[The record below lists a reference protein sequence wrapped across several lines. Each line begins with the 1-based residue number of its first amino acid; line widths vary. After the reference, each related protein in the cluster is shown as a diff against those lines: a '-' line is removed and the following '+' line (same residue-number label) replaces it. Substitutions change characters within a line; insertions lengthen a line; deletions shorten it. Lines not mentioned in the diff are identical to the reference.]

1 MMQGNQERM
10 KAKRGASGDIE
21 EVYMALQTSFTV
33 EDGLAWFAET
43 LDEVVEETLHLCRIP
58 GPTFDEADRA
68 AYAAARMRAIG
79 LDDVQVDDIYNV
91 TGVIEGPRGGPTTL
105 VAAHIDTVFPQGTPL
120 EVRRTSNRLYG
131 PSIGDNSVA
140 VTGMLRVAQGLRRLD
155 ELPPGRVI
163 FAANVGEEGLGNLCG
178 IRALLERWQGQI
190 DTVLAVEGHGV
201 DEIRNAGIGS
211 TRLEIIFAGEGG
223 HSWGAFGTPS
233 AIHAMGSAIHKISR
247 LKISHQPKTSYN
259 VGLVEGGESINTIAP
274 RATMLLDL
282 RSVDPA
288 YLQRLEQ
295 RVRRICDTVAQDT
308 GIQIESHMVG
318 QRPAAT
324 LDIAHPLC
332 QQMQGI
338 RKRLRL
344 RQATFSASSTDAN
357 LPLSQGI
364 PSLCLGMT
372 RGGLAHTV
380 REYID
385 VPPILLGLRQ
395 LYLAILASQ
404 ELGIRL

>member
-1 MMQGNQERM
+1 MSE
-10 KAKRGASGDIE
+10 DIE
-21 EVYMALQTSFTV
+21 EVHMALQTSFTV
-33 EDGLAWFAET
+33 EEGLAWLAET
-43 LDEVVEETLHLCRIP
+43 LDVTVEDTLNLCRIP
-58 GPTFDEADRA
+58 GPTFDEAERA
-68 AYAAARMRAIG
+68 AYAEARMRAIG

-91 TGVIEGPRGGPTTL
+91 TGVIEGDREGPTTL
-105 VAAHIDTVFPQGTPL
+105 VAAHIDTVFPRGTPL
-120 EVRRTSNRLYG
+120 DVRQTANRLFG

-155 ELPPGRVI
+155 NPLPGRVI
-163 FAANVGEEGLGNLCG
+163 FAADVGEEGLGNLCG
-178 IRALLERWQGQI
+178 IRALLEKWQGQV

-211 TRLEIIFAGEGG
+211 TRLEITFEGEGG

-247 LKISHQPKTSYN
+247 LKMSQQPKTSYN
-259 VGLVEGGESINTIAP
+259 VGLVEGGESVNTIAP

-288 YLQRLEQ
+288 YLQRLEH
-295 RVRRICDTVAQDT
+295 RVTRIFETVAQDT
-308 GIQIESHMVG
+308 GIRIESRTVG

-324 LDIAHPLC
+324 LDIDHPLC
-332 QQMQGI
+332 QQMQHI
-338 RKRLRL
+338 RKRLHL

-364 PSLCLGMT
+364 PALCLGMT

-385 VPPILLGLRQ
+385 IPPILLGLKQ
-395 LYLAILASQ
+395 LYLAILASL
-404 ELGIRL
+404 EPNALEA

>member
-1 MMQGNQERM
+1 
-10 KAKRGASGDIE
+10 
-21 EVYMALQTSFTV
+21 MALQSSFTL

-43 LDEVVEETLHLCRIP
+43 LDEAVEETMRLCRIP
-58 GPTFDEADRA
+58 GPTFDEAERA
-68 AYAAARMRAIG
+68 AYAEAHMRAIG

-91 TGVIEGPRGGPTTL
+91 TGVIKSNSDGPTTL
-105 VAAHIDTVFPQGTPL
+105 VAAHLDTVFPRGTPL

-140 VTGMLRVAQGLRRLD
+140 VAGMLRVAQVMRRLD
-155 ELPPGRVI
+155 ELPPGRII
-163 FAANVGEEGLGNLCG
+163 FAASVGEEGLGNLCG
-178 IRALLERWQGQI
+178 IRALLEKWQGQV

-211 TRLEIIFAGEGG
+211 TRLEITFAGEGG

-233 AIHAMGSAIHKISR
+233 AIHAMGNAIYKISR
-247 LKISHQPKTSYN
+247 LRMSQQPKTSYN

-282 RSVDPA
+282 RSVDPV
-288 YLQRLEQ
+288 YLQRLEH
-295 RVRRICDTVAQDT
+295 RVTRIFETVAQDT
-308 GIQIESHMVG
+308 GIRIESRTVG

-324 LDIAHPLC
+324 LDITHPLC
-332 QQMQGI
+332 QQMQDI

-364 PSLCLGMT
+364 PALCLGMT

-385 VPPILLGLRQ
+385 IPPIVVGMKQ
-395 LYLAILASQ
+395 LYLAILASL
-404 ELGIRL
+404 EPGTRS

>member
-1 MMQGNQERM
+1 
-10 KAKRGASGDIE
+10 
-21 EVYMALQTSFTV
+21 MALETSFTV
-33 EDGLAWFAET
+33 EDGLDWFAET

-58 GPTFDEADRA
+58 GPTFDEAERA
-68 AYAAARMRAIG
+68 AYAEARMRAIG
-79 LDDVQVDDIYNV
+79 LDDVQVDDIFNV
-91 TGVIEGPRGGPTTL
+91 TGVLEGHRDGPTTL

-120 EVRRTSNRLYG
+120 DVRRTPNRLYG
-131 PSIGDNSVA
+131 PSIGDNSVS
-140 VTGMLRVAQGLRRLD
+140 VTGMLSVAQGLCRLD
-155 ELPPGRVI
+155 ALPPGRVI

-178 IRALLERWQGQI
+178 IRALLHKWQGQV

-211 TRLEIIFAGEGG
+211 TRLEITFAGDGG

-233 AIHAMGSAIHKISR
+233 AIHAMGNVIHKISR
-247 LKISHQPKTSYN
+247 LKMSQQPKTSYN

-282 RSVDPA
+282 RSVEA
-288 YLQRLEQ
+288 NQLQRLER
-295 RVRRICDTVAQDT
+295 RVARIFENVAQET
-308 GIQIESHMVG
+308 GIRIESRTVG

-332 QQMQGI
+332 QRVHGI

-344 RQATFSASSTDAN
+344 RPATFSASSTDAN

-385 VPPILLGLRQ
+385 IAPILFGLQQ
-395 LYLAILASQ
+395 LYLTILTSLESQ
-404 ELGIRL
+404 EH

>member
-1 MMQGNQERM
+1 
-10 KAKRGASGDIE
+10 
-21 EVYMALQTSFTV
+21 MALQTSFTV

-43 LDEVVEETLHLCRIP
+43 LDEMVEETLNLCRIP
-58 GPTFDEADRA
+58 GPTFDEAARA
-68 AYAAARMRAIG
+68 AYAEARMRAIG
-79 LDDVQVDDIYNV
+79 LSDVQVDDIYNV
-91 TGVIEGPRGGPTTL
+91 TGMIEGSSEGPTTL
-105 VAAHIDTVFPQGTPL
+105 VAAHIDTVFPLGTPL

-140 VTGMLRVAQGLRRLD
+140 VTGMLRVAQGIRRLD
-155 ELPPGRVI
+155 ESPPGRII

-178 IRALLERWQGQI
+178 IRALLEKWHGRV

-211 TRLEIIFAGEGG
+211 TRLEITFEGEGG
-223 HSWGAFGTPS
+223 HSWGAFGIPS
-233 AIHAMGSAIHKISR
+233 AIHAMGNAIHKISR
-247 LKISHQPKTSYN
+247 LKMSQQPKTSYN

-282 RSVDPA
+282 RSVHPA
-288 YLQRLEQ
+288 SLQRLEH
-295 RVRRICDTVAQDT
+295 RVRHIFETVAQET
-308 GIQIESHMVG
+308 GIRIESRTVG
-318 QRPAAT
+318 QRPAAI
-324 LDIAHPLC
+324 LDSTHPLC

-372 RGGLAHTV
+372 RGGFAHTV

-385 VPPILLGLRQ
+385 IPPILLGLRQ
-395 LYLAILASQ
+395 LYLAILASL
-404 ELGIRL
+404 EPETRP

>member
-1 MMQGNQERM
+1 
-10 KAKRGASGDIE
+10 
-21 EVYMALQTSFTV
+21 MALQTSFTV

-43 LDEVVEETLHLCRIP
+43 LDEVAEETLHLCRIP
-58 GPTFDEADRA
+58 GPTFDEVERA
-68 AYAAARMRAIG
+68 TYAEARMRAIG
-79 LDDVQVDDIYNV
+79 LDDVQVDDMYNV
-91 TGVIEGPRGGPTTL
+91 TGGIEGSRRGPTTL
-105 VAAHIDTVFPQGTPL
+105 VAAHIDTVFPRGTPL

-140 VTGMLRVAQGLRRLD
+140 VTGMLQVAQGIRRLD
-155 ELPPGRVI
+155 ELPPGRII

-178 IRALLERWQGQI
+178 IRALLEKWRDQV

-211 TRLEIIFAGEGG
+211 TRLEITFEGEGG

-247 LKISHQPKTSYN
+247 LKMSQQPKTSYN

-282 RSVDPA
+282 RSVAPA
-288 YLQRLEQ
+288 SLYRLEQ
-295 RVRRICDTVAQDT
+295 RVTRIFETVAQDT
-308 GIQIESHMVG
+308 GIRIESRMVG

-385 VPPILLGLRQ
+385 IPPILLGLRQ
-395 LYLAILASQ
+395 LYLAILASL
-404 ELGIRL
+404 EPSSYSGMGTE

>member
-1 MMQGNQERM
+1 
-10 KAKRGASGDIE
+10 
-21 EVYMALQTSFTV
+21 MALQTSFTV

-43 LDEVVEETLHLCRIP
+43 LDDMVEETLHLCRIP
-58 GPTFDEADRA
+58 GPTFDEAERA
-68 AYAAARMRAIG
+68 AYAETRMRAIG

-91 TGVIEGPRGGPTTL
+91 TGVIEGNGEGPTTL
-105 VAAHIDTVFPQGTPL
+105 VAAHIDTVFPRGTPL
-120 EVRRTSNRLYG
+120 DVRRTPNRLYG

-140 VTGMLRVAQGLRRLD
+140 VTGMLQVAQGIRRLD
-155 ELPPGRVI
+155 ESLPGRII

-178 IRALLERWQGQI
+178 IHALLEKWHGSV

-211 TRLEIIFAGEGG
+211 TRLEITFEGEGG

-247 LKISHQPKTSYN
+247 LKMSQQPKTSFN

-282 RSVDPA
+282 RSVDPV
-288 YLQRLEQ
+288 YLQRLEH
-295 RVRRICDTVAQDT
+295 RVTRIFETVAQDT
-308 GIQIESHMVG
+308 GIRIESRTVG

-324 LDIAHPLC
+324 LDIDHPLC

-338 RKRLRL
+338 RQQLRL

-364 PSLCLGMT
+364 PALCLGMT

-385 VPPILLGLRQ
+385 IPPILLGLKQ
-395 LYLAILASQ
+395 LYLAILASLEPVMHDRQ
-404 ELGIRL
+404 R

>member
-1 MMQGNQERM
+1 M
-10 KAKRGASGDIE
+10 
-21 EVYMALQTSFTV
+21 VLQTSFTV

-43 LDEVVEETLHLCRIP
+43 LDEVVEATLHLCRIP
-58 GPTFDEADRA
+58 GPTFDEAERA
-68 AYAAARMRAIG
+68 AYVEARMRTIG
-79 LDDVQVDDIYNV
+79 LDDVQVDAMYNV
-91 TGVIEGPRGGPTTL
+91 TGMIEGPGSGPTTL
-105 VAAHIDTVFPQGTPL
+105 VAAHIDTVFPRGTPL
-120 EVRRTSNRLYG
+120 QVRRTPNRLYG

-140 VTGMLRVAQGLRRLD
+140 VTGMLSVAQGMRRLD
-155 ELPPGRVI
+155 ALPPGRVI

-178 IRALLERWQGQI
+178 IRALLDKWQGEV

-211 TRLEIIFAGEGG
+211 TRLEITFEGEGG

-233 AIHAMGSAIHKISR
+233 AIHAMGNVIHKISR
-247 LKISHQPKTSYN
+247 LKLSQQPKTSYN

-274 RATMLLDL
+274 RAIMLLDL

-295 RVRRICDTVAQDT
+295 RVRRIFENVAQDT
-308 GIQIESHMVG
+308 GICIESRTVG

-332 QQMQGI
+332 QQMQAI
-338 RKRLRL
+338 RQRLHL

-385 VPPILLGLRQ
+385 IPPILFGLQQ
-395 LYLAILASQ
+395 LYLAILASLSI
-404 ELGIRL
+404 ETTSNA

>member
-1 MMQGNQERM
+1 
-10 KAKRGASGDIE
+10 
-21 EVYMALQTSFTV
+21 MALQSSFTL
-33 EDGLAWFAET
+33 EEGLAWFAET
-43 LDEVVEETLHLCRIP
+43 LDEVVEETMRLCRIP
-58 GPTFDEADRA
+58 GPTFDEAERA
-68 AYAAARMRAIG
+68 AYAEARMRAIG

-91 TGVIEGPRGGPTTL
+91 TGVIKSNSDGPTTL
-105 VAAHIDTVFPQGTPL
+105 VAAHLDTVFPLGTPL

-140 VTGMLRVAQGLRRLD
+140 VAGMLRVAQVIRRLD
-155 ELPPGRVI
+155 ELPPGRII
-163 FAANVGEEGLGNLCG
+163 FAASVGEEGLGNLCG
-178 IRALLERWQGQI
+178 IRALLEKWQGQV

-211 TRLEIIFAGEGG
+211 TRLEITFAGEGG

-233 AIHAMGSAIHKISR
+233 AIHAMGNAIYKISR
-247 LKISHQPKTSYN
+247 LRMSQQPKTSYN

-282 RSVDPA
+282 RSVDPV
-288 YLQRLEQ
+288 YLQRLEH
-295 RVRRICDTVAQDT
+295 RITRIFETVAQDT
-308 GIQIESHMVG
+308 GIRIESRTVG

-324 LDIAHPLC
+324 LDITHPLC
-332 QQMQGI
+332 QQIQDI

-364 PSLCLGMT
+364 PALCLGMT

-385 VPPILLGLRQ
+385 IPPILSGMKQ
-395 LYLAILASQ
+395 LYLAILDSL
-404 ELGIRL
+404 EPGTRS

>member
-1 MMQGNQERM
+1 
-10 KAKRGASGDIE
+10 
-21 EVYMALQTSFTV
+21 MALQSSFTL

-43 LDEVVEETLHLCRIP
+43 LDEVVEETMRLCRIP
-58 GPTFDEADRA
+58 GPTFDEAERA
-68 AYAAARMRAIG
+68 AYAEARMRAIG
-79 LDDVQVDDIYNV
+79 LDDVQVDEIYNV
-91 TGVIEGPRGGPTTL
+91 TGVIKGNSDGPTTL
-105 VAAHIDTVFPQGTPL
+105 VAAHLDTVFPRGTPL

-140 VTGMLRVAQGLRRLD
+140 VAGMLRVAQVIRRLD
-155 ELPPGRVI
+155 ELPPGRII
-163 FAANVGEEGLGNLCG
+163 FAASVGEEGLGNLCG
-178 IRALLERWQGQI
+178 IRALLEKWQGQV

-211 TRLEIIFAGEGG
+211 TRLESTFAGEGG

-233 AIHAMGSAIHKISR
+233 AIHAMGNAIYKISR
-247 LKISHQPKTSYN
+247 LRMSQQPKTSYN

-282 RSVDPA
+282 RSVDPV
-288 YLQRLEQ
+288 YLQRLEH
-295 RVRRICDTVAQDT
+295 RITRIFETVAQDT
-308 GIQIESHMVG
+308 GIQIESRTVG

-324 LDIAHPLC
+324 LDITHPLC
-332 QQMQGI
+332 QQMQDI

-364 PSLCLGMT
+364 PALCLGMT

-385 VPPILLGLRQ
+385 IPPIIAGMKQ
-395 LYLAILASQ
+395 LYLAILASL
-404 ELGIRL
+404 EPGTRA

>member
-1 MMQGNQERM
+1 
-10 KAKRGASGDIE
+10 
-21 EVYMALQTSFTV
+21 MALQSSFTL

-43 LDEVVEETLHLCRIP
+43 LDEVVEETMRLCRIP
-58 GPTFDEADRA
+58 GPTFDEAERA
-68 AYAAARMRAIG
+68 AYAEARMRAIG

-91 TGVIEGPRGGPTTL
+91 TGVIKSNSDGPTTL
-105 VAAHIDTVFPQGTPL
+105 VAAHLDTVFPQGTPL

-140 VTGMLRVAQGLRRLD
+140 VAGMLRVAQVIRRLD
-155 ELPPGRVI
+155 ELPPGRII
-163 FAANVGEEGLGNLCG
+163 FAASVGEEGLGNLCG
-178 IRALLERWQGQI
+178 IRALLEKWQGQV

-211 TRLEIIFAGEGG
+211 TRLEITFAGEGG

-233 AIHAMGSAIHKISR
+233 AIHAMGNAIYKISR
-247 LKISHQPKTSYN
+247 LRMSQQPKTSYN

-282 RSVDPA
+282 RSVDPV
-288 YLQRLEQ
+288 YLQRLEH
-295 RVRRICDTVAQDT
+295 RVTRIFETVAQDT
-308 GIQIESHMVG
+308 GIRIESRTVG

-324 LDIAHPLC
+324 LDITHPLC
-332 QQMQGI
+332 QQMQDI

-364 PSLCLGMT
+364 PALCLGMT

-385 VPPILLGLRQ
+385 IPPIISGMKQ
-395 LYLAILASQ
+395 LYLAILASL
-404 ELGIRL
+404 EPGTRS